1 MSLATIEKQ
10 CSTYSAAAN
19 ALNNRVIKLN
29 QKLESVTQAAKPELD
44 ALTAQCVKSRAK
56 LHDTISNN
64 EDLFEQPRTQTFSG
78 IKVGYLA
85 GSATLEMDD
94 KKTLA
99 LIPQKLPELQT
110 VLIKTTSKLVAAALK
125 NLDDKQLKIIGVK
138 RVNGED
144 SVVLK
149 ATDTAVN
156 KSVEAHLK
164 QAKK

>member
-44 ALTAQCVKSRAK
+44 ALTAQCIKAHAK
-56 LHDTISNN
+56 LHDTISQN
-64 EDLFEQPRTQTFSG
+64 EDLFEKPRTQTFSG

-85 GSATLEMDD
+85 GRATFELDEE
-94 KKTLA
+94 KTLA
-99 LIPQKLPELQT
+99 LIPKKLPELKT
-110 VLIKTTSKLVAAALK
+110 VLIKTTSNLVSAALK
-125 NLDDKQLKIIGVK
+125 NLDEKQLKVIGIK

-149 ATDTAVN
+149 ATDSAVN